1 MDNIIEK
8 IVTAMSE
15 QPRMVS
21 SHAGSKDF
29 VDRYN
34 TRLTQDQEKQFMK
47 WIADE
52 SKRQGRDLL
61 LDLGDYDVRG
71 YWLGG
76 NTPDERG
83 HGTDQYKKPNHPT
96 FSNESKYH
104 KVDGFEGGT
113 WGENSFRPSKTN
125 LHFRNKGQLIE
136 YFIKREPG
144 VTLDFTK

>member
-1 MDNIIEK
+1 
-8 IVTAMSE
+8 
-15 QPRMVS
+15 MVS

-96 FSNESKYH
+96 FSNESVYN
-104 KVDGFEGGT
+104 GTNGYWGGK
-113 WGENSFRPSKTN
+113 WGENEFIPGKTN
-125 LHFRNKGQLIE
+125 LEMYSPEWLEQ
-136 YFIKREPG
+136 YMQQVEPG
-144 VTLDFTK
+144 VALAKRTLIPGR